1 MTLAR
6 ASQSYGHTLDAK
18 GFTAEEAPVRRLLLS
33 LALWL
38 MVWVGYNTDIKQ
50 LTSPGFPAGALDLVH
65 GCRALLPFA
74 AAYLAVIVLLA
85 RCSLPLWLF
94 KGPLGLLALYTL
106 VGTTS
111 SILSHEPLT
120 ALYWA
125 AQYYSVII
133 VLWAIMANSNS
144 LPRLSY
150 LINLNWAIVAGMTV
164 ALFAFLLGVISSL
177 GSLGVGGFLAARP
190 YEGLGGVPPEME
202 ILGMA
207 GTRPTGLGRYAGVA
221 ALVALARLWQG
232 TRWSRSIW
240 FLLFL
245 FFLSI
250 LVFSQARTA
259 VLGFLAGA
267 LFILWLKSRSK
278 LLLISGT
285 GFTLLLLGLAG
296 FYEAFYTYLQEE
308 MSFVFTLSGRTIGV
322 WREGWNLFLSS
333 PLLGYGF
340 HADRIF
346 LEGQHMHNSLLHA
359 LVQTGLI
366 GTVPFMFAFIWAWI
380 ILFRLLRRLSVL
392 KTTKPLVIEAAG
404 VLAYLTVRT
413 ITESVGAFYGAEWL
427 LLAPLLAYIT
437 ILNQRKSSL

>member
-1 MTLAR
+1 MNKSS
-6 ASQSYGHTLDAK
+6 ASHSRPLLT
-18 GFTAEEAPVRRLLLS
+18 RSILLS
-33 LALWL
+33 IALWL
-38 MVWVGYNTDIKQ
+38 MVWGTYNAEIWRLFNPD
-50 LTSPGFPAGALDLVH
+50 FPLDALDLFH
-65 GCRALLPFA
+65 GLRTLLPFA
-74 AAYLAVIVLLA
+74 AAYLVVIVLLG
-85 RCSLPLWLF
+85 RRSLPLRLF

-133 VLWAIMANSNS
+133 VMWAIMANSNS
-144 LPRLSY
+144 LHHLSR

-164 ALFAFLLGVISSL
+164 ALFAFLLGRIS
-177 GSLGVGGFLAARP
+177 SLGVGGFLAARP
-190 YEGLGGVPPEME
+190 YEGLGGIPPEME
-202 ILGMA
+202 ILGMV

-259 VLGFLAGA
+259 IVGFLAGA
-267 LFILWLKSRSK
+267 FVILWLWSRSK
-278 LLLISGT
+278 ALFITSILLVFGLLGIT
-285 GFTLLLLGLAG
+285 GF
-296 FYEAFYTYLQEE
+296 YQAFWTYLTRGGT
-308 MSFVFTLSGRTIGV
+308 FDPTLSGRVTGV
-322 WREGWNLFLSS
+322 WQESWRLFLSS

-346 LEGQHMHNSLLHA
+346 LEGQHAHNALIHA
-359 LVQTGLI
+359 IVQTGLL
-366 GTVPFMFAFIWAWI
+366 GTIPFVAALVWAWI
-380 ILFRLLRRLSVL
+380 LILRLYRSRPPGNILPLPIEIPAVMAFFTVTSV
-392 KTTKPLVIEAAG
+392 
-404 VLAYLTVRT
+404 
-413 ITESVGAFYGAEWL
+413 TESTFAFFGASWL
-427 LLAPLLAYIT
+427 ICAPLFVYVYHMNRALS
-437 ILNQRKSSL
+437 NRKRRNDA